1 MSVLVSVSD
10 HLDSIAV
17 GYVDLAISIRGFAT
31 ILHRDGVPASIVSS
45 AASLITNVRIFLPRI

>member
-1 MSVLVSVSD
+1 MVSVSD